1 MPLSNAAL
9 AQRHIPLSLYIH
21 IPWCLKKC
29 PYCDFNSHQHKTP
42 INSEFENHYIDA
54 LITDLAESVKRL
66 EKNRQSFA
74 VHTIFIGGGTPNL
87 FSPKSIGILL
97 NKVNNILSIPNNCE
111 ITMEANPGAYEE
123 KKFHDFK
130 NIGINRLSIG
140 VQSFDNDCLKSLGRV
155 HDRAQAMSAI
165 TTAKNLNFN
174 LNLDLMHGLPGQNL
188 DGALNDIKTAIDFE
202 PNHLSW
208 YQLTLEPNTEF
219 AKKPPILPNENI
231 LDDIYCDGMDY
242 LVKNGYYQYEISAFA
257 KDPRYQSKHNLNY
270 WRFGDYIGIGAGAH
284 SKLTKSFEV
293 TRIWK
298 QKSPTRYL
306 NNSMYKISGESK
318 LTTKEII
325 LEYMMNK
332 LRLLEP
338 ILETDFTYYT
348 NLKFS
353 DINQQILKTAEN
365 NNWLIVKNNCLQTT
379 PLGLK
384 FLNNLILLFV

>member
-1 MPLSNAAL
+1 MSSKDVSL
-9 AQRHIPLSLYIH
+9 AHSHIPLSLYIH

-54 LITDLAESVKRL
+54 LISDLTESVENL
-66 EKNRQSFA
+66 EKNRQAGA

-97 NKVNNILSIPNNCE
+97 NRVNNILSISNKCE

-140 VQSFDNDCLKSLGRV
+140 VQSFNNNCLKNLGRA
-155 HDRAQAMSAI
+155 HDSTQAIDAI
-165 TTAKNLNFN
+165 TTAKDLDFN
-174 LNLDLMHGLPGQNL
+174 LNLDLMHGLPGQTL
-188 DGALNDIKTAIDFE
+188 ADALNDIKTAITFA

-219 AKKPPILPNENI
+219 AKKPPMLPSENT
-231 LDDIYCDGMDY
+231 LDDIYCDGMEY
-242 LVKNGYYQYEISAFA
+242 LTKNGYHQYEISAFA
-257 KDPRYQSKHNLNY
+257 KDPLYQSQHNLNY

-284 SKLTKSFEV
+284 SKLTKNFEI

-306 NNSMYKISGESK
+306 NNTINKISGESK
-318 LTTKEII
+318 LTTKEVI

-338 ILETDFTYYT
+338 ITEADFTFYT

-353 DINQQILKTAEN
+353 NIDQQILKTAEN
-365 NNWLIVKNNCLQTT
+365 NNWLTIQDNCIQTT